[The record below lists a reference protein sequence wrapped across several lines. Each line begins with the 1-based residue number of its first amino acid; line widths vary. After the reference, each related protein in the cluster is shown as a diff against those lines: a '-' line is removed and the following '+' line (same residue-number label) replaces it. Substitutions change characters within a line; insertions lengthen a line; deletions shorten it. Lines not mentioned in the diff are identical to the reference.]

1 MVISSYGAIFDFV
14 DIHCGLN
21 REEESFLKLEDLEI
35 YRLSMKLGEKI
46 WGLVENWDYFSKG
59 TVGKQLVRASD
70 SVSANI
76 SEGFGR
82 FHFKETRQFSYFA
95 RGSLYETKTW
105 LTKGNQRK
113 LIDDNEF
120 ENLLKDIDILGVK
133 LNNYINS
140 INRLSKNNK

>member
-1 MVISSYGAIFDFV
+1 M
-14 DIHCGLN
+14 
-21 REEESFLKLEDLEI
+21 KLEDLEI
-35 YRLSMKLGEKI
+35 YRLSMKLGENI
-46 WGLVENWDYFSKG
+46 WGIVEKWDYFSKG
-59 TVGKQLVRASD
+59 TVGKQLVSASD

-105 LTKGNQRK
+105 LTKGCQRK

>member
-1 MVISSYGAIFDFV
+1 
-14 DIHCGLN
+14 
-21 REEESFLKLEDLEI
+21 
-35 YRLSMKLGEKI
+35 MKLGEKI
-46 WGLVENWDYFSKG
+46 WGLVEKWDYFSKG

-70 SVSANI
+70 SVSPNI
-76 SEGFGR
+76 SAGFGR

-105 LTKGNQRK
+105 LIKGSQRK
-113 LIDDNEF
+113 IISDTDLQS
-120 ENLLKDIDILGVK
+120 LLRDIDILGVK

>member
-1 MVISSYGAIFDFV
+1 M
-14 DIHCGLN
+14 
-21 REEESFLKLEDLEI
+21 KLEDLEI
-35 YRLSMKLGEKI
+35 YRLSMKFVEKI
-46 WGLVENWDYFSKG
+46 WDLVENWDYFSKG
-59 TVGKQLVRASD
+59 TVGKQLIRASD

-105 LTKGNQRK
+105 ITKGYQRK
-113 LIDDNEF
+113 LINENDF

-133 LNNYINS
+133 LNNYISS

>member
-1 MVISSYGAIFDFV
+1 
-14 DIHCGLN
+14 
-21 REEESFLKLEDLEI
+21 LKLEDLEI
-35 YRLSMKLGEKI
+35 YRLSMKFGEKI
-46 WGLVENWDYFSKG
+46 WDLVENWDHFSKG
-59 TVGKQLVRASD
+59 TIGKQLIRASD

-113 LIDDNEF
+113 LINNTDF
-120 ENLLKDIDILGVK
+120 QSLLRDVDILGVK
-133 LNNYINS
+133 LNNYISS

>member
-1 MVISSYGAIFDFV
+1 MK
-14 DIHCGLN
+14 
-21 REEESFLKLEDLEI
+21 LKDLEI
-35 YRLSMKLGEKI
+35 YGLSMKLGENI
-46 WGLVENWDYFSKG
+46 WGLVETWDYFSKG
-59 TVGKQLVRASD
+59 TVGRQLVRASD

-113 LIDDNEF
+113 LINNNDF
-120 ENLLKDIDILGVK
+120 KSLLRDIDILGVK
-133 LNNYINS
+133 LNNYISS
-140 INRLSKNNK
+140 INRLSKKNK

>member
-1 MVISSYGAIFDFV
+1 M
-14 DIHCGLN
+14 
-21 REEESFLKLEDLEI
+21 EI
-35 YRLSMKLGEKI
+35 GGKI
-46 WGLVENWDYFSKG
+46 WGLVERWDYFSKG

-105 LTKGNQRK
+105 LTKGYQRK
-113 LIDDNEF
+113 LIQRHRICQS
-120 ENLLKDIDILGVK
+120 LLRDIDILGVK
-133 LNNYINS
+133 LNNYIKS

>member
-1 MVISSYGAIFDFV
+1 M
-14 DIHCGLN
+14 
-21 REEESFLKLEDLEI
+21 KLEDLEI
-35 YRLSMKLGEKI
+35 YRLSMKFGEKI
-46 WGLVENWDYFSKG
+46 WDLVENWDYFSKG
-59 TVGKQLVRASD
+59 TVGKQLIRASD

-105 LTKGNQRK
+105 ITKGHQRK
-113 LIDDNEF
+113 LINDNDF

-133 LNNYINS
+133 LNNYISS

>member
-1 MVISSYGAIFDFV
+1 
-14 DIHCGLN
+14 
-21 REEESFLKLEDLEI
+21 LKLEDLETH
-35 YRLSMKLGEKI
+35 RLSMKLGEKI
-46 WGLVENWDYFSKG
+46 WGLIEKWDYFSKG

-105 LTKGNQRK
+105 LTKGYQRK
-113 LIDDNEF
+113 LINGTDF
-120 ENLLKDIDILGVK
+120 ESLLRDIDILGVK

>member
-46 WGLVENWDYFSKG
+46 WGLVETWDYFSKG
-59 TVGKQLVRASD
+59 TV
-70 SVSANI
+70 
-76 SEGFGR
+76 
-82 FHFKETRQFSYFA
+82 
-95 RGSLYETKTW
+95 
-105 LTKGNQRK
+105 
-113 LIDDNEF
+113 
-120 ENLLKDIDILGVK
+120 VK

>member
-1 MVISSYGAIFDFV
+1 MVISSYGAIFDFA

-46 WGLVENWDYFSKG
+46 WGLVEKWDYFSKG
-59 TVGKQLVRASD
+59 TVGKQLVSASD

-82 FHFKETRQFSYFA
+82 FHFKETRQFSYFS

-113 LIDDNEF
+113 LINDTEF
-120 ENLLKDIDILGVK
+120 QSLLRDIDILGIK